1 MITMR
6 RIFLRGLLALL
17 PLAVTVS
24 LVVWLTRGMEFVF
37 GFAVRQLISD
47 NWYVPG
53 MGVLVGIG
61 FIFVMGLLLEAWFIR
76 KIWEWG
82 ESLFETM
89 PLVRDIYGSLRRMV
103 KYFGGEQQSGPSKA
117 VTITVGDPPV
127 RLLGLV
133 TMDDMTSAPSG
144 LGDEDTV
151 AVYLPMSYQ
160 MGGFTVYVPRSK
172 IAPVDMSAKEALQW
186 AVTAGVSSGDGE

>member
-1 MITMR
+1 MITIR

-37 GFAVRQLISD
+37 GFAVRQLIPD

-61 FIFVMGLLLEAWFIR
+61 LIFVIGLLLEAWFIR
-76 KIWEWG
+76 KIWNWG

-117 VTITVGDPPV
+117 VTVAVGDPPV

-133 TMDDMTSAPSG
+133 TLDDMRSAPPG
-144 LGDEDTV
+144 LGGEDTV

-160 MGGFTVYVPRSK
+160 MGGFTVYVPRSR

-186 AVTAGVSSGDGE
+186 AVTAGVSSEGGE

>member
-37 GFAVRQLISD
+37 GFAVRQLIPD

-61 FIFVMGLLLEAWFIR
+61 FVFMMGLLLEAWFIR
-76 KIWEWG
+76 KMWNWG

-89 PLVRDIYGSLRRMV
+89 PLIRDIYGSLRRMV

-117 VTITVGDPPV
+117 VTVTVGDPPV

-133 TMDDMTSAPSG
+133 TLDDMRSAPSG

-172 IAPVDMSAKEALQW
+172 IAPIDMSAKEALQW
-186 AVTAGVSSGDGE
+186 AVTAGVSSENGE